1 MWQAWPEV
9 LSLATITSLQRAW
22 VIQNRTRN
30 AAQNNELTF
39 LFAPFPVNSREALAM
54 YEKAYQQFQHTIAMD
69 PHFSPR
75 PSVLFVASGDHG
87 KIGGINRGEPEERV
101 AGWFQSRGRG
111 CGGGHGAASLQ
122 DRRRKRG
129 FIKRI

>member
-39 LFAPFPVNSREALAM
+39 LLAPFPVNSRRGFE
-54 YEKAYQQFQHTIAMD
+54 
-69 PHFSPR
+69 PR
-75 PSVLFVASGDHG
+75 VASFQRVPDNLFENPTDH
-87 KIGGINRGEPEERV
+87 
-101 AGWFQSRGRG
+101 
-111 CGGGHGAASLQ
+111 C
-122 DRRRKRG
+122 
-129 FIKRI
+129 